1 MLNNIKSL
9 ALNYDFCID
18 GKTLDMFKKAGFD
31 GIDFGFSKEYFEDG
45 KWEER
50 TYRVRKIFKFV
61 GNGYTYCQGI
71 SRKAFHQ

>member
-18 GKTLDMFKKAGFD
+18 GKTLAMFKKAGFD

-50 TYRVRKIFKFV
+50 TYRVR
-61 GNGYTYCQGI
+61 
-71 SRKAFHQ
+71 